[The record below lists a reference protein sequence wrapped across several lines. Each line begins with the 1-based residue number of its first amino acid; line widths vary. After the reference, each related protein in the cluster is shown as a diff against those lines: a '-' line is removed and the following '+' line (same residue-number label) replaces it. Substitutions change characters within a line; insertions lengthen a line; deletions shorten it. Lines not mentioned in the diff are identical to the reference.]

1 MLCVI
6 HVVCFAFLSMSLK
19 DSHSILLVFTVAV
32 GRFLTGM
39 GIGGVGVKECVC
51 CKGLGV
57 MGGGWITVLATTV
70 RMNKFFW

>member
-6 HVVCFAFLSMSLK
+6 HVVWFAFLSMSLK
-19 DSHSILLVFTVAV
+19 DSHSILFVFTVVV

-39 GIGGVGVKECVC
+39 GIGGVGVKGCVF

-57 MGGGWITVLATTV
+57 MGGGWITV
-70 RMNKFFW
+70 